1 MPEAAITAI
10 CRMGRD
16 MSLDRTWWRSGVIY
30 QIYIRSFQDADGDGV
45 GDLEGIISRLDH
57 LKGAPGALDVDAIW
71 ITPFN
76 PSPMA
81 DFGYDV
87 SNYVDVHPLF
97 GDMDTFDRLVDE
109 CHARGLKIIVDF
121 VPNHCS
127 IEHAWFQESR
137 SSRDNPKRDWFI
149 WRDPSTTGGPPNNW
163 TAMFGGPSW
172 EFDPATGQYYFHQFL
187 ASQPDLNWR
196 NSEVRSAIS
205 DAMRFWLDRGV
216 DGLRVDAVQT
226 LTEDE
231 LLRDNPPP
239 QGENQKSMAGGEYLS
254 QDHIFDIDWPDNI
267 EIIEAWGTLFRDY
280 PDRLLLG
287 EVYLLDPV
295 RMIKYYA
302 DGRGFD
308 LCFNFNL
315 VNIPWSAKAVRDA
328 VEPVDRLLPPGAQI
342 ANVLGSHDEPRLATR
357 FGENRAR
364 AAALLL
370 MSLHGVVA
378 IYQGDEIGTPSG
390 VIPKDRLQDPWALA
404 GEGLSRDPARTPM
417 QWDPAQSASFGFTT
431 GNPWLP
437 MATDDPAISVAA
449 QFNDPESLLSFYRE
463 LIGYRRRS
471 DPLRS
476 GDQRFLNDLPPG
488 VFGFTRE
495 KGNQGASAFVHM
507 GDIACEIVLSG
518 PGKIAIATDRR
529 RIDEHCA
536 GTLRLSPDEAVIVES
551 I

>member
-1 MPEAAITAI
+1 MDP
-10 CRMGRD
+10 
-16 MSLDRTWWRSGVIY
+16 SWWRSGVIY

-45 GDLEGIISRLDH
+45 GDLEGIRLRLDH
-57 LKGAPGALDVDAIW
+57 LKGAPDALDVDAIW

-97 GDMDTFDRLVDE
+97 GDLAAFDRLVEE
-109 CHARGLKIIVDF
+109 CHARDLKVIVDF

-127 IEHAWFQESR
+127 IEHPWFQESL

-149 WRDPSTTGGPPNNW
+149 WRDPSSTGGPPSNW

-172 EFDPATGQYYFHQFL
+172 EFDETTGQYYFHQFL

-196 NSEVRSAIS
+196 NPEVREAIS

-216 DGLRVDAVQT
+216 DGLRIDAVQT

-254 QDHIFDIDWPDNI
+254 QDHIYDIDWPDNI
-267 EIIEAWGTLFRDY
+267 EIVEEWGTLFRDY
-280 PDRLLLG
+280 PNRLLLG
-287 EVYLLDPV
+287 EVYLLDPA

-328 VEPVDRLLPPGAQI
+328 VEPGDRLLPSGAQI

-357 FGENRAR
+357 FGPNRAR

-370 MSLHGVVA
+370 MTLHGVAA

-390 VIPKDRLQDPWALA
+390 VIPKELLQDPWALA

-417 QWDPAQSASFGFTT
+417 QWDAAQGPSFGFTT
-431 GNPWLP
+431 GQPWLP
-437 MATDDPAISVAA
+437 MATTDLAISVAA
-449 QFNDPESLLSFYRE
+449 QINDPDSLMSFYRE
-463 LIGYRRRS
+463 LIAFRRS
-471 DPLRS
+471 SEALR
-476 GDQRFLNDLPPG
+476 GGEQRFLDDLPAG
-488 VFGFTRE
+488 VLGFVRE
-495 KGNQGASAFVHM
+495 TGNQAATAFVHM
-507 GDIACEIVLSG
+507 GETACEIALSQ
-518 PGKIAIATDRR
+518 PGRIAMATARR
-529 RIDEHCA
+529 RIGERCSDL
-536 GTLRLSPDEAVIVES
+536 LRLAPDEAVIVES

>member
-1 MPEAAITAI
+1 M
-10 CRMGRD
+10 
-16 MSLDRTWWRSGVIY
+16 DRSWWRSGVIY

-45 GDLEGIISRLDH
+45 GDLEGIRQRLDH

-97 GDMDTFDRLVDE
+97 GDLAAFDRLVEE
-109 CHARGLKIIVDF
+109 CHARGLKVIVDF

-149 WRDPSTTGGPPNNW
+149 WRDPSPAGGPPNNW

-172 EFDPATGQYYFHQFL
+172 EFDAVTGQYYFHQFL
-187 ASQPDLNWR
+187 SSQPDLNWR
-196 NSEVRSAIS
+196 NPDVRNAIG

-216 DGLRVDAVQT
+216 DGLRIDAVQT

-254 QDHIFDIDWPDNI
+254 QDHIYDIDWPDNI
-267 EIIEAWGTLFRDY
+267 EIVEEWGTLFRDY
-280 PDRLLLG
+280 PNRLLLG
-287 EVYLLDPV
+287 EVYLLDPI
-295 RMIKYYA
+295 RTIKYYA

-357 FGENRAR
+357 FGPNRAG

-370 MSLHGVVA
+370 MSLHGVAAV
-378 IYQGDEIGTPSG
+378 YQGDEIGTPSG
-390 VIPKDRLQDPWALA
+390 VIPKELLQDPWALA

-417 QWDPAQSASFGFTT
+417 QWDAAQGASFGFTT
-431 GNPWLP
+431 GQSWLP
-437 MATDDPAISVAA
+437 MASNDPAISVAA
-449 QFNDPESLLSFYRE
+449 QLNDHDSLLSFYRD
-463 LIGYRRRS
+463 LIAYRRTS
-471 DPLRS
+471 DPLR
-476 GDQRFLNDLPPG
+476 GGTQRFLDELPTG
-488 VFGFTRE
+488 VLGFIRE
-495 KGNQGASAFVHM
+495 KGNQAATAFVHM
-507 GDIACEIVLSG
+507 GDAACEIALSH
-518 PGKIAIATDRR
+518 PGRIAMATDRR
-529 RIDEHCA
+529 RIDELCSDS
-536 GTLRLSPDEAVIVES
+536 LRLAPDEAVIVES